1 MADGATS
8 STFERALIEVL
19 DPRGNRKDP
28 PVEIPVMFN
37 PTEYSLDKRLNYGE
51 VTRPGKTTPARQ
63 FVGGDVE
70 TLSAELFFDTY
81 ERGRDVREEHTDR
94 IDRLMVLDDDYDPPS
109 PPKCRFAWGSLV
121 FEGVLESANKTFTMF
136 DRGGVPVRARIDVT
150 FQGHRIHEAES
161 ADHRGQSGD
170 RREHSGGGTKTRR
183 VKQGDT
189 LWAIAGTEYGD
200 PRRWRRIADANG
212 VDDPRTLQIGRV
224 LTIPP
229 AEE

>member
-94 IDRLMVLDDDYDPPS
+94 IDRLMLLDDDYDPPS
-109 PPKCRFAWGSLV
+109 PPKCRFVWGSLV

-136 DRGGVPVRARIDVT
+136 DRGGVPVRARVDVT
-150 FQGHRIHEAES
+150 FRGHRIIEEEGAGRQE
-161 ADHRGQSGD
+161 QSRD
-170 RREHSGGGTKTRR
+170 GTKTRR
-183 VKQGDT
+183 VKEGDT
-189 LWAIAGTEYGD
+189 LPGIAASAYGD
-200 PRRWRRIADANG
+200 AGAWRRIADANG
-212 VDDPRTLQIGRV
+212 IADPRSPPVGVV

-229 AEE
+229 AGD